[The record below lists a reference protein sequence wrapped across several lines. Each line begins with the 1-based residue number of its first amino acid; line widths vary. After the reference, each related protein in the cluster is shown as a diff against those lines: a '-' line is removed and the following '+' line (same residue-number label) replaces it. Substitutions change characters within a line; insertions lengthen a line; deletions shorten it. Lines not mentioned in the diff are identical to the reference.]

1 MISKNCD
8 ILFHTESLK
17 CGVCFHFQP
26 ISALSCQTSSA
37 QWAFVTPSYR
47 AGTQGSGPLIL
58 AHEGCIQWR
67 KRKMWTAVGLSKAQG
82 ACLACGLR
90 VILSAVSRGSS
101 AAYILVLSPAP
112 NVKDQT
118 GGCQNKDASL
128 QFYGN
133 KLFLLPTALIS
144 QCTF

>member
-1 MISKNCD
+1 M
-8 ILFHTESLK
+8 T
-17 CGVCFHFQP
+17 
-26 ISALSCQTSSA
+26 
-37 QWAFVTPSYR
+37 
-47 AGTQGSGPLIL
+47 
-58 AHEGCIQWR
+58 
-67 KRKMWTAVGLSKAQG
+67 VGLSEAQG

-112 NVKDQT
+112 NVKDYQA
-118 GGCQNKDASL
+118 GGRQNKDALL
-128 QFYGN
+128 QIYGN